1 MHVYHLFPLTAM
13 DTIVLGRMEHD
24 FLSKNTNRIDFDWYQ
39 MRTLA
44 NTMTTAKTDEK

>member
-1 MHVYHLFPLTAM
+1 M

-24 FLSKNTNRIDFDWYQ
+24 FLSTNKNRIDFDWYQ